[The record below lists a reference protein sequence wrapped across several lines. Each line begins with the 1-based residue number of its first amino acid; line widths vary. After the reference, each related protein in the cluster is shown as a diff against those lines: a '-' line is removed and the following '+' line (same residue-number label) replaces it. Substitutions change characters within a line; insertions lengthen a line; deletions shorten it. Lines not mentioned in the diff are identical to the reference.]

1 MTRIQ
6 QERFT
11 DPVEYEKV
19 KNVYSLNASMLS
31 GVRPNMKILHPLPRL
46 QEIAVDTHGISNRLR
61 TECTSVWPLSHTYS
75 VKDRRKG
82 NGKQ

>member
-46 QEIAVDTHGISNRLR
+46 QEIAVDVFQAGRERNVRPHGHHLILTR
-61 TECTSVWPLSHTYS
+61 
-75 VKDRRKG
+75 
-82 NGKQ
+82 